1 MGKQSTAVRS
11 VESIFAAW
19 LLLSLVS
26 QHPHQVF
33 DRFRRY
39 DKVGLLIPNWRFFAP
54 QPARHDYH
62 LLFRTIAAD
71 GTESDW
77 QAATQIHRRDWAQVV
92 WFPGRRQEKAIFD
105 ICSELVQLVGSK
117 SAKVVEAPGYRL
129 LRNFVNRLLDADPA
143 ANGGISGFQFLVVRY
158 SGHDHSE
165 EPQYSFVSPFIPY
178 TPLNSSELVSA

>member
-1 MGKQSTAVRS
+1 MDRQKTIVHS
-11 VESIFAAW
+11 VEGVFAAW

-54 QPARHDYH
+54 QPARHDFH
-62 LLFRTIAAD
+62 LLFRTIADD

-77 QAATQIHRRDWAQVV
+77 QAATRIHRRDWAQVV

-117 SAKVVEAPGYRL
+117 AARVVEAPGYRL
-129 LRNFVNRLLDADPA
+129 LRNFVNRLLDENPPA
-143 ANGGISGFQFLVVRY
+143 GEISGFQFLVVRY

-178 TPLNSSELVSA
+178 APINSPELETV